1 MSEPDTSYGTD
12 MTANPP
18 ATSYTPAAG
27 LLGRPVLNAP
37 DTLDSLDF
45 EYQGV
50 TFRVFGVLH
59 GITGGANKD
68 YIAMVNRTILNAPGL
83 RLGEKEMTRLYVG
96 LDDEVHDWRQ
106 IPLRDAFCLG
116 LSLVCTPMRLATV
129 VRCIAKELL
138 TKHDK
143 ALTESHLRL
152 QDLGGSAAFHKIEP
166 YERRT
171 LAGFLPPSA
180 YLEQNL
186 ARRAY
191 RSQLKPPVFPD
202 PDWAWL
208 SFIERYANIPCRSL
222 HMLHYATTFA
232 KEKGHREVSMFVGE
246 MHNTDMHWFATS
258 RANEFESDATAKIQ
272 KILITAEMMAKDV
285 ASAQQPA
292 SPYRFRLTVWLD
304 GTRCNTR
311 VRSNT
316 QVLCEAFAVGGLP
329 GDGFFSGLER
339 QPRFESCDAGY
350 KSRLLLR
357 FNYGPDW
364 LVGRRRFLDF
374 PLFFQGDAVPV
385 LLFGGTWFYR
395 THCLATHRA
404 AGAMAATR

>member
-59 GITGGANKD
+59 GITDGANKD

-285 ASAQQPA
+285 AQGRMPRLRHLAYRICAAAGVAIPLSA
-292 SPYRFRLTVWLD
+292 F
-304 GTRCNTR
+304 G
-311 VRSNT
+311 
-316 QVLCEAFAVGGLP
+316 
-329 GDGFFSGLER
+329 
-339 QPRFESCDAGY
+339 
-350 KSRLLLR
+350 LR
-357 FNYGPDW
+357 FGWTVRGAIPGCALTPRYCVKHLPSADCR
-364 LVGRRRFLDF
+364 GRI
-374 PLFFQGDAVPV
+374 LFRP
-385 LLFGGTWFYR
+385 
-395 THCLATHRA
+395 
-404 AGAMAATR
+404 